1 MYKTKFK
8 MAWRRKRE
16 REKKNTNIPRWNI
29 HPRSSWLNIHEI
41 NFSIPGNNTV
51 HGRAAEVNL
60 ANPWCR
66 MKIRPFWSKHIY
78 FFKRSTSDITW
89 VQWNYWSLVDLHW
102 QPSLNPLISSVSGIT
117 PLLQSIPN
125 RVRRGGG
132 S

>member
-1 MYKTKFK
+1 MYNRVCSTSMKNLKGISLNNK
-8 MAWRRKRE
+8 PVIYDKSLRKKKQLSECIKPNLRWHE
-16 REKKNTNIPRWNI
+16 GEKDNLPRWNI

-78 FFKRSTSDITW
+78 FFKRSTGDITW
-89 VQWNYWSLVDLHW
+89 VQWNY
-102 QPSLNPLISSVSGIT
+102 
-117 PLLQSIPN
+117 
-125 RVRRGGG
+125 
-132 S
+132 